1 MPKVYAVKSGRQT
14 GIFTRW
20 EDVSSLVTGYSGA
33 IFKSFSTV
41 EEAKSYLNLN
51 EGTRPVLMKPSPI
64 ELGTEDAERLIVYVD
79 GSCSSKEGGYGG
91 LFLQNGKVMK
101 VMSGPVPIY
110 PCTSQKAE
118 LFAIKM
124 AIEQIEDEAIIR
136 TDSIYSIKSLTDWI
150 NRWLENGWIASTG
163 RPVENREL
171 IEEIYYLLKTK
182 SITFEHVRG
191 HQGEVYNEMVD
202 QLAKDGR
209 PKH

>member
-1 MPKVYAVKSGRQT
+1 MSKVYAVKSGRQT

-20 EDVSSLVTGYSGA
+20 EDVSPLVTGYSGA
-33 IFKSFSTV
+33 IFKSFSTL
-41 EEAKSYLNLN
+41 EEAKSYLNLC
-51 EGTRPVLMKPSPI
+51 EGTTTPK
-64 ELGTEDAERLIVYVD
+64 LIVYVD

-91 LFLQNGKVMK
+91 LFLQNGKVIR

-124 AIEQIEDEAIIR
+124 AIEQIDQEAIIR

-150 NRWLENGWIASTG
+150 NRWLQNGWIASTG

-171 IEEIYYLLKTK
+171 IEEIYYLLQTK

>member
-1 MPKVYAVKSGRQT
+1 MSKVYAVKSGRQT

-20 EDVSSLVTGYSGA
+20 EDVSPLVTGYSGA
-33 IFKSFSTV
+33 IFKSFSTL
-41 EEAKSYLNLN
+41 EEAKNYLNLS
-51 EGTRPVLMKPSPI
+51 EGTTTSK
-64 ELGTEDAERLIVYVD
+64 LIVYVD

-91 LFLQNGKVMK
+91 LFLQNGKVIR

-124 AIEQIEDEAIIR
+124 AIEQIDQEAIIR

-150 NRWLENGWIASTG
+150 NRWLQNGWIASTG

-171 IEEIYYLLKTK
+171 IEEIYYLLQTK